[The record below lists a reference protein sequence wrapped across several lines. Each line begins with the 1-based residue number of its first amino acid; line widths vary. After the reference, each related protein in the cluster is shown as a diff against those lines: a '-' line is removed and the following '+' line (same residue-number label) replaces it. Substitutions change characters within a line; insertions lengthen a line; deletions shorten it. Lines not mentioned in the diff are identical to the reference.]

1 MAISNEIMDSYI
13 ALLHH
18 ELAAAEGC
26 TEPIAIAYGGALC
39 TQTLGSVPETLQVA
53 LSGNIIKNAR
63 CAVIPNTGG
72 LRGMKAAAIAGAVAG
87 DASKKLEV
95 IAGLSPAQI
104 TRINDRMGGN
114 YCTVSLLD
122 TTEPLHI
129 LMTASAGTDTC
140 CVEIKHAHTN
150 IHRIEKNGALLYDA
164 QNVPEKMDEEALY
177 ALLNLDDIYSFVETV
192 ALSRVQDLLALQLHH
207 NIAICEE
214 GLKNDYGANIGRLI
228 LESDESI
235 EARACAYAA
244 AGSDARMSGCPM
256 PTVINSGSGNQG
268 ITVTAPVWVYAQ
280 YLNAGQEKLLRALLL
295 SNLVAL
301 LQKKMIGKLS
311 AYCGAVSAACGSGAA
326 ITYLYGGTK
335 EQIGS
340 TLSNATV
347 TVSGMLCDGAKPSCA
362 AKIASAVHAAIMG
375 HKMAMKNKNF
385 LPGDGLVS
393 KNPEQTVNNIGYL
406 ASHGLVEI
414 DKLMLELMIKQDQS

>member
-1 MAISNEIMDSYI
+1 MAVSNAITDSYL
-13 ALLHH
+13 ALLRH

-26 TEPIAIAYGGALC
+26 TEPIAIAYGAALC
-39 TQTLGSVPETLQVA
+39 TQTLGGIPDALQVA

-72 LRGMKAAAIAGAVAG
+72 LRGMKAAAIAGAVSGEAE
-87 DASKKLEV
+87 KKLEV
-95 IAGLSPAQI
+95 ISGLTSAQI
-104 TRINDRMGGN
+104 ARINELIKGS

-122 TTEPLHI
+122 TSEPLHI
-129 LMTASAGTDTC
+129 LLHATLGGNTC
-140 CVEIKHAHTN
+140 SVEIKHAHTH
-150 IHRIEKNGALLYDA
+150 IHRIEKNGAVIYNAKDTPG
-164 QNVPEKMDEEALY
+164 QVDESALY
-177 ALLNLDDIYSFVETV
+177 ALLNLNDIYHFADTV
-192 ALSRVQDLLALQLHH
+192 DLSRIEDLLALQLHH

-214 GLKNDYGANIGRLI
+214 GLKNNYGANIGRLL
-228 LESDESI
+228 LETGTGVET
-235 EARACAYAA
+235 RACAYAA

-280 YLNAGQEKLLRALLL
+280 HLSVAHEKMLRALLL

-301 LQKKMIGKLS
+301 FQKKMIGKLS

-326 ITYLYGGTK
+326 LTYLYGGTK
-335 EQIGS
+335 EQIQN

-362 AKIASAVHAAIMG
+362 AKIASAVHAAILG
-375 HKMAMKNKNF
+375 HKMAMKNENF
-385 LPGDGLVS
+385 LPGDGIVS
-393 KNPEQTVNNIGYL
+393 KDPEQTVYNVGYL

-414 DKLMLELMIKQDQS
+414 DKLMLNLMIAYDKA